1 MLAQAAVERAYREAA
16 IKRIGA
22 TYTADELAEGLDRLN
37 GFLFSLFGG
46 EISEVLFD
54 WQVPNVQRSTTN
66 PADPIVFS
74 YPQNLSTFDQPGGPG
89 GDVTEQGQITI
100 PANTRV
106 VWRGSTATTVYL
118 PEYPGDGARVGLAD
132 VGSSATLTL
141 DANGRQI
148 EGAATK
154 VITSPAA
161 AAEWFYR
168 ADLGEWIPITELA
181 LTDSLPL
188 PAGFDRLI
196 ICGTAIA
203 LTGLDQIEPTT
214 GTMIT
219 YNRLLKLCKQR
230 YTQRAN
236 TTYGGQNL
244 PAADQSFDTYGQA
257 ARGWMG

>member
-1 MLAQAAVERAYREAA
+1 MLASQAVERAYREAA
-16 IKRIGA
+16 IKGIG
-22 TYTADELAEGLDRLN
+22 TIPTADEYAEGLDRLN

-46 EISEVLFD
+46 EISEVLSD

-66 PADPIVFS
+66 PANPIALS

-89 GDVTEQGQITI
+89 GDVNDPGQITI

-118 PEYPGDGARVGLAD
+118 PEYPGDGARVALVD
-132 VGSSATLTL
+132 TGSTATLAI
-141 DANGRQI
+141 DANGRKI
-148 EGAATK
+148 EGGPTK
-154 VITSPAA
+154 VIPSPATA
-161 AAEWFYR
+161 SEWFYR
-168 ADLGEWIPITELA
+168 ADLGEWVPIAELA
-181 LTDSLPL
+181 LADPLPL

-203 LTGLDQIEPTT
+203 LTALDQIDPTS
-214 GTMIT
+214 GTMTT

-244 PAADQSFDTYGQA
+244 PQADQSFDTYGQST
-257 ARGWMG
+257 RLW